1 MKAFTARFGK
11 NHPPIAVSSLLAV
24 SNHLLSMRKPKND
37 VAATPDGP
45 IAAHAVLLH
54 RTFTQEIH
62 AVWLR

>member
-1 MKAFTARFGK
+1 M
-11 NHPPIAVSSLLAV
+11 

-37 VAATPDGP
+37 VAATPEGP